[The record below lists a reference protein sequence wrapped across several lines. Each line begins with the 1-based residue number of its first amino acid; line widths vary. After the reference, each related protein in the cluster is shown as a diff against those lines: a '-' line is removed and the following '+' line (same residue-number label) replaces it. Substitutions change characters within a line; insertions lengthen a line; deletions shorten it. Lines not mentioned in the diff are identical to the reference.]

1 VSKQISRSEL
11 DPQEIPRHQNRLS
24 KGSALHPFILQ
35 VSGFRFHPFPLMST
49 RLSDYQYDLPPDL
62 IADRPTE
69 RREQS
74 RMLVLDRT
82 AGTITHRQFA
92 DFPSYLSL
100 ADLVVL
106 NDSRVIPAR
115 LHDATGKIE
124 ILLLEKKSPLCW
136 TAMVRPGKK
145 MRIGAIVDVAGTQ
158 ATVIEIFEDGTR
170 LLEFASP
177 PDLDRHGEMPIP
189 PYFHRAADAQDKERY
204 QTVYARDPGSVA
216 APTAGL
222 HFTEEILSSLPHAF
236 LTLHVGAGTF
246 QPVKSEDLSEHRMHC
261 EHYTLPAETA
271 DRINAAKQQSG
282 RIIAIGTTTTRVLES
297 QPSGELTAT
306 SGSTKIF
313 IHPPYQFQKVD
324 ALLTNFHLPGSTLLM
339 LVSALACRDFIL
351 EAYAEAIRERYRFFS
366 YGDCMLIL

>member
-1 VSKQISRSEL
+1 
-11 DPQEIPRHQNRLS
+11 
-24 KGSALHPFILQ
+24 
-35 VSGFRFHPFPLMST
+35 
-49 RLSDYQYDLPPDL
+49 
-62 IADRPTE
+62 
-69 RREQS
+69 
-74 RMLVLDRT
+74 
-82 AGTITHRQFA
+82 
-92 DFPSYLSL
+92 
-100 ADLVVL
+100 
-106 NDSRVIPAR
+106 
-115 LHDATGKIE
+115 
-124 ILLLEKKSPLCW
+124 
-136 TAMVRPGKK
+136 
-145 MRIGAIVDVAGTQ
+145 
-158 ATVIEIFEDGTR
+158 
-170 LLEFASP
+170 
-177 PDLDRHGEMPIP
+177 MPIP
-189 PYFHRAADAQDKERY
+189 PYFHRPADAQDKERY

-222 HFTEEILSSLPHAF
+222 HFTEKILSSLPHAF

-306 SGSTKIF
+306 SGSTEIF

-339 LVSALACRDFIL
+339 LVSALAAREFIL
-351 EAYAEAIRERYRFFS
+351 EAYAEAIRAKYRFFS